1 MIYRVIGVMS
11 GSSLDGLDIA
21 FVQFEEAGGR
31 WTWQIE
37 AAECRPYP
45 AEWRERLKG
54 ATEMSARDYML
65 LHSDYGHYIGRQ
77 VAAFMEENELSYRV
91 SLIASHGH
99 TTFHMPPRMTGQ
111 IGCGAAIAAE
121 TGLPVVTDL
130 RALDVALGG
139 QGAPIVPMGER
150 LLFPEEQYLLNIG
163 GIANL
168 SVATPG
174 GYVAFDTSPANR
186 LLNGLVEPLGLEYDE
201 DGRMAASGQI
211 REDILSQLQ
220 SLAYHGQAYPKS
232 LPNEFGTNVV
242 MPILASVGL
251 SREDA
256 LRTTVEYISSSV
268 RQGIERVISTS
279 GMSISPGAKMLIT
292 GGGALNAFLV
302 SRIAAQLQPLGISA
316 LAADPVT
323 AMYKEA
329 LIMGLL
335 GVLRW
340 REEAT
345 TLTSVTGASRDSVGG
360 ALWMGHS

>member
-21 FVQFEEAGGR
+21 FIQFEETGGR

-37 AAECRPYP
+37 AAECTEYP
-45 AEWRERLKG
+45 ASWKERLKG
-54 ATEMSARDYML
+54 AIELSAREYML
-65 LHSDYGHYIGRQ
+65 LHADFGHYIGRQ
-77 VAAFMEENELSYRV
+77 VCRFMEENELSYRV

-139 QGAPIVPMGER
+139 QGAPIVPMGEK
-150 LLFPEEQYLLNIG
+150 LLFPKERFLLNIG

-168 SVATPG
+168 SVATPT

-186 LLNGLVEPLGLEYDE
+186 LLNMLVAPLGMDFDE
-201 DGRMAASGQI
+201 DGRIAASGEI
-211 REDILSQLQ
+211 DHEVLRQLQ
-220 SLAYHGQAYPKS
+220 SLSYHGYAYPKS
-232 LPNEFGTNVV
+232 LPNDFGTDVV
-242 MPILASVGL
+242 MPILQKPGIGT
-251 SREDA
+251 EDA
-256 LRTTVEYISSSV
+256 LRTAVEYIAWAVSTGVSD
-268 RQGIERVISTS
+268 VIDNAGLHDVAGSK
-279 GMSISPGAKMLIT
+279 ILVT
-292 GGGALNAFLV
+292 GGGALNGYLV
-302 SRIAAQLQPLGISA
+302 SRIDALLNPLGISA
-316 LAADPVT
+316 IAADPVT

-345 TLTSVTGASRDSVGG
+345 TLSTVTGAARDSIGG
-360 ALWMGHS
+360 ALWMGHA

>member
-1 MIYRVIGVMS
+1 MVYRVIGIMS

-21 FVQFEEAGGR
+21 FVQFEETGGK
-31 WTWQIE
+31 WSWHIE
-37 AAECRPYP
+37 AADCKPYP
-45 AEWRERLKG
+45 EAWRTRLAG
-54 ATEMSARDYML
+54 ATELSAREYML
-65 LHSDYGHYIGRQ
+65 LHSEYGHYIGRE
-77 VAAFMEENELSYRV
+77 VRRFMEENELSYRV

-99 TTFHMPPRMTGQ
+99 TTFHMPPHMTGQ

-139 QGAPIVPMGER
+139 QGAPIVPMGEK
-150 LLFPEEQYLLNIG
+150 LLFPGERFLVNIG

-186 LLNGLVEPLGLEYDE
+186 LLNLLVAPLGLEYDE
-201 DGRMAASGQI
+201 DGRIAASGQI
-211 REDILSQLQ
+211 DHGVLQQLK
-220 SLAYHGQAYPKS
+220 SLPYHGETYPKS
-232 LPNEFGTNVV
+232 LPNQFGTDLV
-242 MPILASVGL
+242 MPILSKSGSGRA
-251 SREDA
+251 DA
-256 LRTTVEYISSSV
+256 LRTAVEYIAWAVSSGV
-268 RQGIERVISTS
+268 TAVIAQTGLPVPDGSR
-279 GMSISPGAKMLIT
+279 LLVT
-292 GGGALNAFLV
+292 GGGALNSFLV
-302 SRIAAQLQPLGISA
+302 SRIDALLQPMGLSA
-316 LAADPVT
+316 VAADPVT

-340 REEAT
+340 REEST
-345 TLTSVTGASRDSVGG
+345 TLSTVTGATRDSIGG

>member
-21 FVQFEEAGGR
+21 FIQFEEAGGR

-37 AAECRPYP
+37 AAECCEYP
-45 AEWRERLKG
+45 ASWQDRLKG
-54 ATEMSARDYML
+54 ATGLSAREYML
-65 LHSDYGHYIGRQ
+65 LHADFGHYIGRQ
-77 VAAFMEENELSYRV
+77 VCRFMEENELSYRV

-139 QGAPIVPMGER
+139 QGAPIVPMGEK
-150 LLFPEEQYLLNIG
+150 LLFPEERFLLNIG

-186 LLNGLVEPLGLEYDE
+186 LLNLLVEPMGLAFDE
-201 DGRMAASGQI
+201 DGRMAASGQVDF
-211 REDILSQLQ
+211 DILRELQ
-220 SLAYHGQAYPKS
+220 ALPYHAAAYPKS
-232 LPNEFGTNVV
+232 LPNDFGTEVV
-242 MPILASVGL
+242 MPILLQSAGGTAN
-251 SREDA
+251 A
-256 LRTTVEYISSSV
+256 LRTAVEYIAWAV
-268 RQGIERVISTS
+268 AS
-279 GMSISPGAKMLIT
+279 GVSEVTTKAGLQNVDGSKLLVT

-302 SRIAAQLQPLGISA
+302 SRIDAQLKPLGISA
-316 LAADPVT
+316 AAADPVT

-345 TLTSVTGASRDSVGG
+345 TLSSVTGAARDSIGG

>member
-21 FVQFEEAGGR
+21 FMSLEETGGR
-31 WTWQIE
+31 WTWLIE

-45 AEWRERLKG
+45 PEWQARLRG
-54 ATEMSARDYML
+54 ATELSARDYML
-65 LHSDYGHYIGRQ
+65 LHAEYGHYIGRQ
-77 VAAFMEENELSYRV
+77 VNDFMAENGLSYRV

-150 LLFPEEQYLLNIG
+150 LLFPEEKFLLNIG

-168 SVATPG
+168 SVASPG

-186 LLNGLVEPLGLEYDE
+186 VLNGLVEPLGMNFDQEGQL
-201 DGRMAASGQI
+201 ASSGQTDELVL
-211 REDILSQLQ
+211 RRLQ
-220 SLAYHGQAYPKS
+220 ALPYHGEDYPKS
-232 LPNEFGTNVV
+232 LPNDFGTDVV
-242 MPILASVGL
+242 LPILQNAGTGHA
-251 SREDA
+251 DA
-256 LRTTVEYISSSV
+256 LRTAVEYIAWAV
-268 RQGIERVISTS
+268 RQGVDLVIERS
-279 GMSISPGAKMLIT
+279 GMPISEGAQLLVT
-292 GGGALNAFLV
+292 GGGSFNDFLV
-302 SRIAAQLQPLGISA
+302 SRIYAHLQPIGIDVV
-316 LAADPVT
+316 AADPVT
-323 AMYKEA
+323 AIYKEA

-345 TLTSVTGASRDSVGG
+345 TLASVTGARRDSVGG
-360 ALWMGHS
+360 ALWMGQS